1 MYSICTI
8 NRFTCQKKWAG
19 ADPKYRLRL
28 QIKFKIGCCSG
39 SSYKSYKKNSAPTRS
54 GSETLFSIINDFLC
68 VLLADWWI
76 VRSSPRI
83 PNVSTTGLGKKNCL
97 SLYETMNHA
106 ISKKLQCFESRF
118 ARIRIKNASWI
129 RIRIQEVKKPRKFI
143 RWIQNWTNKSK
154 DPFVIPKFIFFYSFW
169 FFNVIFKDSVKNLL
183 V

>member
-1 MYSICTI
+1 MESTSTIDYMYKNMYSICTI

-83 PNVSTTGLGKKNCL
+83 PNVSTTGLGKKKL
-97 SLYETMNHA
+97 FISLWDYEPCD
-106 ISKKLQCFESRF
+106 IKKIAVF
-118 ARIRIKNASWI
+118 
-129 RIRIQEVKKPRKFI
+129 RIQICTDPHKKCLL
-143 RWIQNWTNKSK
+143 
-154 DPFVIPKFIFFYSFW
+154 DPYPDPGGK
-169 FFNVIFKDSVKNLL
+169 KA
-183 V
+183 